1 MNDILENDFTAGS
14 FTHIYAIYRLNLMCF
29 VMHEI
34 CANQPLLLIADL
46 PKPCQT
52 LKSFSLFLVT
62 ATAVPFSHNYP
73 TDHSCVNWNQYYTNC
88 TQLGNNPFQG
98 TISFDNIGLA
108 WVAIFLVII
117 TFLLHLLLNH
127 RAQLSSTQ
135 IIRQSFFITFSS
147 FFLVLLCQCNIAQSK
162 QHQTD

>member
-14 FTHIYAIYRLNLMCF
+14 FTHIYAIYHLNLMCF

-34 CANQPLLLIADL
+34 CANQPLLLIADQ

-52 LKSFSLFLVT
+52 LRSFSLYFVT

-117 TFLLHLLLNH
+117 TF
-127 RAQLSSTQ
+127 
-135 IIRQSFFITFSS
+135 FITFVAKPQSS
-147 FFLVLLCQCNIAQSK
+147 AQLNSNHTTKFLYHFFFLLSRASLPV
-162 QHQTD
+162 